1 MIHIQFQLYNFNS
14 IKLSSWPICKQ
25 TCLSIY
31 SSIAE
36 NKNWRGPKIC
46 LITYQEP
53 NSKSTN
59 PFDLTLHLY
68 QRQNLKKKKKR
79 CVGYNWLLIF
89 MSRSGKTEICI
100 YAKLLI
106 SPYFVEYLEIKH
118 FCAIFVFLIII
129 LYYIF
134 CLRQLNSLLTCI
146 LFSIRLD

>member
-14 IKLSSWPICKQ
+14 IKLSWWPICKQ

-31 SSIAE
+31 SSIVE

-118 FCAIFVFLIII
+118 FCAVFVFLIII
-129 LYYIF
+129 LYF
-134 CLRQLNSLLTCI
+134 
-146 LFSIRLD
+146 LFTAIKFSAHLYFVQHKIRLA